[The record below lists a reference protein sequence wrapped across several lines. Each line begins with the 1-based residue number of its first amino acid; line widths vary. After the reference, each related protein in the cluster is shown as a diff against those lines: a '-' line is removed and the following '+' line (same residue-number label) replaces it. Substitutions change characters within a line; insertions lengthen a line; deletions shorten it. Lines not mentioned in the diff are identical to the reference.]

1 LRTALTVTPIGE
13 TVAVERLRELLL
25 EPEQAIA
32 MPVSGKTDAAV
43 LIPLYAD
50 PQRGLVA
57 VLTERRHDLRKHAGE
72 ISFPGG
78 RRDPGEDLVTTALRE
93 AEEEIGLDR
102 DGVRVMG
109 ALSPVGTMVTRY
121 RVYPFVGV
129 IEPGQVW
136 APHEW
141 EVAQVLEL
149 PLLELRRGRHWRP
162 LLQHGLPVPTVSF
175 VVDGHLVW
183 GATAR
188 MVEQLLRRLEP
199 VLAPTEDKE

>member
-1 LRTALTVTPIGE
+1 
-13 TVAVERLRELLL
+13 VERLRELLL
-25 EPEQAIA
+25 EPDQAIG

-43 LIPLYAD
+43 LIPLYDD
-50 PQRGLVA
+50 PVRGLVA

-102 DGVRVMG
+102 GGVRVMG
-109 ALSPVGTMVTRY
+109 ALAPTGTMVTRY
-121 RVYPFVGV
+121 RVFPFVGV

-141 EVAQVLEL
+141 EVEAVLEL
-149 PLLELRRGRHWRP
+149 PLLELRRGRQWRP
-162 LLQHGLPVPTVSF
+162 LLQHKLPVPTVSF
-175 VVDGHLVW
+175 LVDGHLVW

-188 MVEQLLRRLEP
+188 MVDQLLNRLEP
-199 VLAPTEDKE
+199 VLAKE